1 MLVCVDIGAGVTE
14 NCGCT
19 DLGEG
24 LQLIFIDVAFF
35 IVAAEDPAELGV
47 SSIRNTKFL
56 IERFDKAAI
65 DDEIVG
71 KQRCA
76 VCLKALIRCSPS
88 APLSQI

>member
-14 NCGCT
+14 NCGRA

-71 KQRCA
+71 K
-76 VCLKALIRCSPS
+76 
-88 APLSQI
+88 